1 MYVTYAQAG
10 YVSHDLEAEGFPCSV
25 RFANFANTL
34 SVGTSTGVV
43 QLWDVKTRKVKK
55 TFQVWILHWRLES
68 VYRTLI
74 VCYVHMA
81 SSTLGGT
88 IGKSGSIIHNSLP
101 SSCFNK
107 AEIHGISWA

>member
-1 MYVTYAQAG
+1 MTYAPAG

-55 TFQVWILHWRLES
+55 TFQV
-68 VYRTLI
+68 
-74 VCYVHMA
+74 
-81 SSTLGGT
+81 GGRV
-88 IGKSGSIIHNSLP
+88 GVSDVLALFSLHNSC
-101 SSCFNK
+101 SCSIFVIDINDNFDYDYDFR
-107 AEIHGISWA
+107 ARS